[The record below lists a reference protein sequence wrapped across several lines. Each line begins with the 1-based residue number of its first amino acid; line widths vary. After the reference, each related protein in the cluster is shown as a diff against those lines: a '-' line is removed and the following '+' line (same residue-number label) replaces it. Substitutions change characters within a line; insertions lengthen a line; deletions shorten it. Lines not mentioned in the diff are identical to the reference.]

1 MDAGT
6 IESDLYI
13 TGLPVYVLVN
23 EGKLLTVQIPEPMY
37 DLIDKKDSSVLAQVK
52 GAEAAIDMV
61 VKCQGVPI
69 LFNHA
74 TREVSLVQDS
84 LPKPGNYTIEIQLF
98 KPGKASKKY
107 SLILLVSPAL
117 ILRFDEDGGHR

>member
-1 MDAGT
+1 
-6 IESDLYI
+6 
-13 TGLPVYVLVN
+13 
-23 EGKLLTVQIPEPMY
+23 MY
-37 DLIDKKDSSVLAQVK
+37 DLIDKKEGSVIAHVK
-52 GAEAAIDMV
+52 GTDAAIDMA

-69 LFNHA
+69 LFNRA

-84 LPKPGNYTIEIQLF
+84 LPKPGNYTIDIQLY

-117 ILRFDEDGGHR
+117 RLRFEEEGG